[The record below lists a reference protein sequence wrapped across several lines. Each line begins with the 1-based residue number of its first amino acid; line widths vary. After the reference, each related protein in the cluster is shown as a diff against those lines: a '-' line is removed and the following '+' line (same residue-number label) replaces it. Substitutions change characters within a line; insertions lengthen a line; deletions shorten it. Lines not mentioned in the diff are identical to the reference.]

1 MCGICGWFGPASAAG
16 PELTAAMTVPLQH
29 RGPDDFGIEGEEY
42 WGLGFRRLSILDLS
56 PLGHQPMRSP
66 YGGCW
71 LAFNGEIYNYLEL
84 RRDLEQAGET
94 FQSGSDTEVLLRLLM
109 RVGAAALPLL
119 NGMFALAFV
128 DTRRRSFM
136 LARDRLGVK
145 PLYYNEMGGHLRFAS
160 ELKALLACPDAP
172 REIDRSAVAQYLAL
186 GYLPGETC
194 IFEGYKKLPP
204 GHLLAGSLDQPQTA
218 SLAPYW
224 ELSLND
230 DPVRRSASPAELNE
244 LESLLFDAV
253 RIRLRSDV
261 PVGVFLSGGIDSGL
275 VAAMAAKT
283 GQAPLAL
290 TVGFAEEDWDESA
303 LARTTAAH
311 AGLEHRVI
319 PQRAGGL
326 GDLDRLA
333 WLFDEPFG
341 DPSAL
346 PTFTLCEAA
355 ATHATVFLS
364 GDGGDEAF
372 GGYRRYVESA
382 RRESLIR
389 AAGHLGPALGAASRL
404 LPRSSLAR
412 YQLSK
417 LSLPDMGCSAVF
429 DELPDDPVMD
439 RYVHPDLRPFLRNAG
454 SPVWTR
460 WRTSQGAPLTVRQ
473 QRLDYSLYLP
483 DDVLVKVDRA
493 SMAHSIEVRSPLLDV
508 RIVEWAARLPR
519 ACLLDRSQGKLPLR
533 ALATR
538 FLPAVTG
545 QSPKRGFGV
554 PLDAWFRQPAGRAV
568 VRERLLDRDSI
579 DRGFW
584 SPGGVEQIL
593 EIHGSGRRRDFGL
606 LLWRLLM
613 LEAWCRHY
621 AAAPARHGLM
631 RVFTGGESPGTHSRG
646 SCPDRGARYRPSAG
660 ALRR

>member
-1 MCGICGWFGPASAAG
+1 MCGICGWVGPALAAG
-16 PELTAAMTVPLQH
+16 PALTAAMTVPIRH
-29 RGPDDFGIEGEEY
+29 RGPDDVGTEGGDG

-66 YGGCW
+66 DGSCW

-84 RRDLEQAGET
+84 RQELESAGEV
-94 FQSGSDTEVLLRLLM
+94 FRSGTDTEVLLRLLM
-109 RVGAAALPLL
+109 RLGAEALPRL

-128 DTRRRSFM
+128 DTRRRRFL

-145 PLYYNEMGGHLRFAS
+145 PLYYTFIDGRLRFAS
-160 ELKALLACPDAP
+160 ELKGLLACPDAP
-172 REIDRSAVAQYLAL
+172 RVIDRSAVAQYLAL

-194 IFEGYKKLPP
+194 IFEGYRKLPP
-204 GHLLAGSLDQPQTA
+204 GHALTGALDRPLDA
-218 SLAPYW
+218 SMAPFW
-224 ELSLND
+224 ELSLNHD
-230 DPVRRSASPAELNE
+230 TTKRSATPAELDE
-244 LESLLFDAV
+244 LEHLLGDAV

-303 LARTTAAH
+303 LARATATH
-311 AGLEHRVI
+311 AGLEHRI
-319 PQRAGGL
+319 IRQPPGGL
-326 GDLDRLA
+326 GDIDRMA

-346 PTFTLCEAA
+346 PSFTLCEVAA
-355 ATHATVFLS
+355 QHATVFLS

-382 RRESLIR
+382 RHESLIR

-417 LSLPDMGCSAVF
+417 LSLPDLGCSAAF
-429 DELPDDPVMD
+429 DELPDDPMLD
-439 RYVHPDLRPFLRNAG
+439 RCVHPDLRPFMRNAG
-454 SPVWTR
+454 RAVWKR
-460 WRTSQGAPLTVRQ
+460 WSRSEGASLTLRQ
-473 QRLDYSLYLP
+473 QELDYSLYLP
-483 DDVLVKVDRA
+483 DDVLVKVDRT
-493 SMAHSIEVRSPLLDV
+493 SMAHSIEVRSPLLDFRV
-508 RIVEWAARLPR
+508 VEWAARLPR
-519 ACLLDRSQGKLPLR
+519 ASLLDRSQGKLPLR
-533 ALATR
+533 ALASR
-538 FLPAVTG
+538 FLPESNRH
-545 QSPKRGFGV
+545 SPKRGFGV
-554 PLDAWFRQPAGRAV
+554 PLDAWFREPAGQALA
-568 VRERLLDRDSI
+568 RERLLDRKSGEW
-579 DRGFW
+579 GFW
-584 SPGGVEQIL
+584 SLGGVERIL
-593 EIHGSGRRRDFGL
+593 DLHSSGRTREFGL

-621 AAAPARHGLM
+621 AATPVDQPRAKFAAKGRMPRIDAGPVQFGAPRL
-631 RVFTGGESPGTHSRG
+631 
-646 SCPDRGARYRPSAG
+646 C
-660 ALRR
+660 

>member
-1 MCGICGWFGPASAAG
+1 MCGICGWFGPALAAG

-29 RGPDDFGIEGEEY
+29 RGPDDVGMEGGEG

-66 YGGCW
+66 DGHSW

-84 RRDLEQAGET
+84 RRDLERAGEV
-94 FQSGSDTEVLLRLLM
+94 FRSGSDTEVLLRLLM
-109 RVGAAALPLL
+109 RLGTEALPLL

-128 DTRRRSFM
+128 DTKRRRFV

-145 PLYYNEMGGHLRFAS
+145 PLYYAHLDGRLRFAS
-160 ELKALLACPDAP
+160 ELKALLACPDVP
-172 REIDRSAVAQYLAL
+172 REIDRSAVAQYFAL

-194 IFEGYKKLPP
+194 IFEGYRKLPP
-204 GHLLAGSLDQPQTA
+204 GHALAGSLDRPQAASMTPYW
-218 SLAPYW
+218 SLA
-224 ELSLND
+224 LSD
-230 DPVRRSASPAELNE
+230 DPTRRAATPAELDE

-275 VAAMAAKT
+275 VAAMAAKA
-283 GQAPLAL
+283 GRSPLAL
-290 TVGFAEEDWDESA
+290 TVGFAEKGWDESA
-303 LARTTAAH
+303 LARAAADH

-319 PQRAGGL
+319 PQRPGGL

-355 ATHATVFLS
+355 ASHATVFLS

-372 GGYRRYVESA
+372 GGYRRYVECA

-389 AAGHLGPALGAASRL
+389 AAGHLATVLAAACRL
-404 LPRSSLAR
+404 PPRTSLAR
-412 YQLSK
+412 YRLSK
-417 LSLPDMGCSAVF
+417 LSLPDLGCAAAF
-429 DELPDDPVMD
+429 DELPDDPVLD
-439 RYVHPDLRPFLRNAG
+439 QVLHPDLRPFLREAG
-454 SPVWTR
+454 EPLWAR
-460 WRTSQGAPLTVRQ
+460 WRLSRGGSLTLRQ
-473 QRLDYSLYLP
+473 QRLDYDLYLP

-493 SMAHSIEVRSPLLDV
+493 SMAHSIEVRSPLLDF

-519 ACLLDRSQGKLPLR
+519 ASLLDRAQGKLPLR
-533 ALATR
+533 ALAAR
-538 FLPAVTG
+538 CLPEVTG
-545 QSPKRGFGV
+545 RSPKQGFGV
-554 PLDAWFRQPAGRAV
+554 PLDAWFREPAGRAL
-568 VRERLLDRDSI
+568 VRERLLGGAGLRQK
-579 DRGFW
+579 FW
-584 SPGGVEQIL
+584 NPGGVQRIL
-593 EIHGSGRRRDFGL
+593 DIHGAGRSRTFGL

-621 AAAPARHGLM
+621 AATPAHRHPAQPP
-631 RVFTGGESPGTHSRG
+631 VARG
-646 SCPDRGARYRPSAG
+646 VASDLSVVR
-660 ALRR
+660 